1 VEDPRS
7 FFEEHV
13 PQSLKRIQQMLPEGV
28 LVAFHIDGC
37 GGGAWQVSP
46 STLSIGPVDGR
57 PKDCEVFCSA
67 DDFMAILRGA
77 LSPQVAFE
85 EGRLQVIGDV
95 GLLLK
100 LRRILVRA
108 A

>member
-1 VEDPRS
+1 MEDPRS

-13 PQSLKRIQQMLPEGV
+13 PRSLDRIQKRLPDGV
-28 LVAFHIDGC
+28 VVAFHITGS
-37 GGGAWQVSP
+37 GGGAWQVDP
-46 STLSIGPVDGR
+46 DDRSIGPIDGR

-67 DDFMAILRGA
+67 QDFMDILQGS
-77 LSPQVAFE
+77 LSPQLAFE
-85 EGRLQVIGDV
+85 EGRLQVVGDV

-100 LRRILVRA
+100 LRRMFVRA

>member
-1 VEDPRS
+1 MEDPRS
-7 FFEEHV
+7 FFEEYV
-13 PQSLKRIQQMLPEGV
+13 PRSLGRIQERLPDGV
-28 LVAFHIDGC
+28 VVAFHISGP
-37 GGGAWQVSP
+37 GGGAWQVDP
-46 STLSIGPVDGR
+46 DLLSINAVDGR

-67 DDFMAILRGA
+67 QDFMDILHGA

-85 EGRLQVIGDV
+85 EGRLQVVGDV

-100 LRRILVRA
+100 LRRMFVRA